1 MSKVLDRTIPF
12 ATVYGQPGVSYEQNG
27 VLFNAGGNAVEES
40 TLIPCDETPELI
52 PEDNNEPLVL
62 TSIVDDKPRPD
73 EALSLSQKHWKHLK
87 VMVEAYGGE
96 WTNRESAVSFL
107 KGKSAA

>member
-1 MSKVLDRTIPF
+1 MSKVLDKSKPF

-40 TLIPCDETPELI
+40 TLIPCEEAPEVV
-52 PEDNNEPLVL
+52 PEDKNEPLVL
-62 TSIVDDKPRPD
+62 TSVVDDKPRPD
-73 EALSLSQKHWKHLK
+73 EALSLGQKHWKHLK

-96 WTNRESAVSFL
+96 WTTRADAVEFL